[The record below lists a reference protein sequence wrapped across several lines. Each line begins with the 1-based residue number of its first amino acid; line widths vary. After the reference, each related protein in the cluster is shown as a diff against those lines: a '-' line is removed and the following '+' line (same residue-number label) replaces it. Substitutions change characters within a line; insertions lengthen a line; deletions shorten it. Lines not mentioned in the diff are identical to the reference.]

1 MLTNII
7 FFYPERS
14 NAEECY
20 LNIVHS
26 SGWKE
31 KNIYLYIYLPY
42 LILIYKHLSYV
53 VSEGVSFVVDEFY
66 ST

>member
-1 MLTNII
+1 MEGKKYV
-7 FFYPERS
+7 F
-14 NAEECY
+14 
-20 LNIVHS
+20 
-26 SGWKE
+26 
-31 KNIYLYIYLPY
+31 LYIYLPY